1 MAASTEVTEPSGQIK
16 MLKGEAEGCMG
27 DDHRRRVILQRN
39 GLNDV
44 TAGTTTTVFAIET
57 HQSDCKAEGRKTEYG
72 YPITCGESRA
82 VLLFKK
88 FVCPGINVRCVKFND
103 QLISPKQFVDLAGK
117 ATLKDWKRAIRVG
130 GVMLRKMMD
139 SGQIDFYQHKSMCSN
154 TCRSTK
160 FDVLMNSTRP
170 SPGTLVEPSLL
181 CSALEPVG
189 GQLPAVTGETG
200 DADIVEENLE
210 KMFIAAT
217 KQRNGS
223 TQHVSST
230 EINGDPS
237 KMKRTD
243 KLYEVMSLWRGVAE
257 SGLIGDVLSGLYS
270 KLVTAL
276 KGVELRS
283 EKDSLQET
291 DALILNSL
299 CEMFGL
305 LDSVKQALALRCTQN
320 QESNIH
326 HVLEEVSEEHQKQ
339 SCNQRRS
346 YKISSLKH
354 LRPHGQSQ
362 QKRCVHNLLSNERT
376 NTVIYPLPF
385 TGLSASSHAQ
395 VCSHF
400 SAPAGQSHLLGA
412 GRTDGVSQS
421 GNKKKDTSGKNKGT
435 KQKTELLV

>member
-189 GQLPAVTGETG
+189 GQLPAVT
-200 DADIVEENLE
+200 D
-210 KMFIAAT
+210 
-217 KQRNGS
+217 
-223 TQHVSST
+223 
-230 EINGDPS
+230 
-237 KMKRTD
+237 
-243 KLYEVMSLWRGVAE
+243 EVMSLWRGVAE

-354 LRPHGQSQ
+354 LRPHGLQPFLCPRWPESPSWSRQDRRSEPKWQ
-362 QKRCVHNLLSNERT
+362 QEKRYLWKEQRDETEN
-376 NTVIYPLPF
+376 
-385 TGLSASSHAQ
+385 GASCLRWS
-395 VCSHF
+395 
-400 SAPAGQSHLLGA
+400 
-412 GRTDGVSQS
+412 D
-421 GNKKKDTSGKNKGT
+421 
-435 KQKTELLV
+435 